1 MASIHYC
8 GGVVVMKTDSP
19 IKPSDRIIK
28 VNEVDDTFWGHRKD
42 TYVFREVEYVLTAQ
56 KYILPKE
63 VSHYQVAL
71 DSVGYVIDTRG
82 NITRDLSQAFVFKVE
97 MIVCIQE
104 FEKHESNQFCWAGEH
119 NQINFCKNGLAV
131 SSYPKDKAQQWLD
144 NHPLPRK
151 GISKMTRGNVYSR
164 FNGRC
169 AYCGCEIEL
178 SEMQV
183 DHFIPYMGLGGEDT
197 LDNYYPACQVCNRV
211 KSNRTID
218 GFKNAIRHC
227 GEIHRKRKK
236 PIMAD
241 SDKIAI
247 KYDLT
252 QEDHEIVLFFEKYN
266 DMQKVN
272 VGKITEAL
280 NNEGQK

>member
-1 MASIHYC
+1 
-8 GGVVVMKTDSP
+8 MKADSL
-19 IKPSDRIIK
+19 IKPTDRVLK
-28 VNEVDDTFWGHRKD
+28 VNEGDSYWGHKKD
-42 TYVFREVEYVLTAQ
+42 TYVLRGVEFVLTAQ
-56 KYILPKE
+56 KYVPPKT
-63 VSHYQVAL
+63 L
-71 DSVGYVIDTRG
+71 DQYPVNIDTVGYVIDKHG
-82 NITRDLSQAFVFKVE
+82 NITRDLSQAFTFE
-97 MIVCIQE
+97 IDLIVCIQE
-104 FEKHESNQFCWAGEH
+104 FENRETHTFKYAGEH
-119 NQINFCKNGLAV
+119 SQINFCKNGLCISA
-131 SSYPKDKAQQWLD
+131 YEKEKTQQWLD

-164 FNGRC
+164 FSGRC

-247 KYDLT
+247 KYGLT
-252 QEDHEIVLFFEKYN
+252 QEDHEIKLFFEEYN
-266 DMQKVN
+266 KNKKVD
-272 VGKITEAL
+272 VKAIAEVL
-280 NNEGQK
+280 NNESNFN